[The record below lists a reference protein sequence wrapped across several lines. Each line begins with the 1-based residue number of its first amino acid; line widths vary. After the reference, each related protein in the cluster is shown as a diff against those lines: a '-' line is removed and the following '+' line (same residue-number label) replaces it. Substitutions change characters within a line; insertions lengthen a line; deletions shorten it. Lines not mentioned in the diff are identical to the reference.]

1 MPHFRVLTTTGADVP
16 DQPRSFHR
24 RTLALATGIALA
36 AGALLAAPAADAA
49 PQRPAEQVRADFNG
63 DGYGDLAVAAP
74 YATVGGKTRAGY
86 VAVLYGSA
94 QGLKAKKVYTQASPG
109 VPGAV
114 EKSDTFGSRLV
125 TADLDGDGFT
135 DLLVG
140 AGGEQWTQGGTDRVG
155 SRTVLW
161 GGPQGFASGT
171 VLPAEGTGRY
181 QDPLT
186 VAGDFDGDGHQDLA
200 RGGRVLLGPFGRDG
214 RPAGTQEGAELI
226 DGDLSTVASAVGD
239 TDGDGTDD
247 IVTLARAYDWDDEGN
262 YGGSVFYARG
272 SRDGLRAPVELKD
285 QHVSNGDAVALG
297 DLDGDGRADLVVGA
311 DALRISYAGTQGLG
325 PGLPRVITQDTPGV
339 PGAQEAGDGFGRAL
353 AVGDV
358 TGDGR
363 ADIVAGIP
371 FEDFGG
377 LRSPG
382 TFAVVPGGRSGVT
395 GAGTK
400 VFGQDSAGVP
410 GTAEKDD
417 WFGAAVHL
425 VDGDGDGRAEPV
437 AAAPWEDNR
446 AGAFWV
452 FPGRMSAKGSF
463 AVGARTLGT
472 VASGAELGSVFPN

>member
-1 MPHFRVLTTTGADVP
+1 MP
-16 DQPRSFHR
+16 DQPRRPVRR

-36 AGALLAAPAADAA
+36 AGALFAAPAADAA
-49 PQRPAEQVRADFNG
+49 PQPPAKKVRADFNG

-74 YATVGGKTRAGY
+74 YATVGGKARAGY

-94 QGLKAKKVYTQASPG
+94 TGLTAKKVYTQASPG

-114 EKSDTFGSRLV
+114 EKADLFGDRLV

-140 AGGEQWTQGGTDRVG
+140 SGGEQWTQDGVDRSG

-161 GGPQGFASGT
+161 GGPKGFVSGT
-171 VLPAEGTGRY
+171 LLPAEGTGRY
-181 QDPLT
+181 QNPLT
-186 VAGDFDGDGHQDLA
+186 VAGDFNGDGHQDLA

-214 RPAGTQEGAELI
+214 RPAGAQEGADFV
-226 DGDLSTVASAVGD
+226 DGDLNTVAAAVGD
-239 TDGDGTDD
+239 TDGDGIDD
-247 IVTLARAYDWDDEGN
+247 IVTLARTYDWDDEGN
-262 YGGSVFYARG
+262 YGNGVFFARG

-285 QHVSNGDAVALG
+285 LYGPKGDAVALG
-297 DLDGDGRADLVVGA
+297 DLNGDGRADLVVGS
-311 DALRISYAGTQGLG
+311 DTLRIVYAGKQGLG
-325 PGLPRVITQDTPGV
+325 PGRPQVITQDTPGV
-339 PGAQEAGDGFGRAL
+339 PGTQEAGDGFGRAL

-363 ADIVAGIP
+363 ADILAGIP
-371 FEDFGG
+371 YEDFGG

-382 TFAVVPGGRSGVT
+382 TFAVVPGGPSGVT

-400 VFGQDSAGVP
+400 VFSQDSAGVP

-425 VDGDGDGRAEPV
+425 VDGNGDGKAEPV
-437 AAAPWEDNR
+437 VGAPWEDSR

-452 FPGRMSAKGSF
+452 FPGRTSAKGSF
-463 AVGARTLGT
+463 TVGARTLGT